1 MKLGRQTK
9 FTGLAAGLLMLLLS
23 FVLVGCQTRDRN
35 VLRTLPA
42 PVITSHNAARLN
54 VFLTLE
60 EKQGPAIELTVN
72 DLEVLID
79 DLWLP
84 LSAGA
89 LTLDSTEI
97 GNGQVLLGGVA
108 VPPGQY
114 RGLRM
119 TVSEGMVRT
128 ASGQNPITLTKPQRI
143 EVSTAKGLD
152 LELGDSKT
160 LLVSWDVESSLTPA
174 NTLAPQFFVTSAL
187 RNLPVNLVFAVCPE
201 INTVFVVRADKNW
214 VVDSFGL
221 TGRPTYL
228 GIEPSARA
236 LRFYALT
243 ADEKMV
249 KVIDSSSFRVIDS
262 YPTLNDEA
270 TYMTIS
276 PDGDWAYLV
285 HEQSGYLSRMNLRTG
300 QIDPRVKLGKQPN
313 YAVYLE
319 GQRLLAVSLG
329 LSQTVLL
336 LDPESLR
343 VVKRISTGSNP
354 EGLLVADNVLYVAEK
369 GDSSV
374 STNDLTNVAAQS
386 RLMVG
391 FGPRRLVE
399 AVDQIFVSN
408 YKDGSLSVLIPGQL
422 GTLQEIFGLGEP
434 LEMIFDDFYR
444 RIYVADRSVDGLL
457 VIDTNS
463 NQLIRKIS
471 LGAKPLGLAIIQ

>member
-1 MKLGRQTK
+1 MNLGRHTK
-9 FTGLAAGLLMLLLS
+9 FTGLAVALLMLLLT
-23 FVLVGCQTRDRN
+23 VILGGCQGRDRN
-35 VLRTLPA
+35 VLRTLSE
-42 PVITSHNAARLN
+42 PVITSHNTARLN
-54 VFLTLE
+54 VFLSLE
-60 EKQGPAIELTVN
+60 EKQGPAIELIVN

-84 LSAGA
+84 LSAEG
-89 LTLDSTEI
+89 LTFDSTEI
-97 GNGQVLLGGVA
+97 GNGQVLLGGVP

-128 ASGQNPITLTKPQRI
+128 VSGQNPITLTKPQRI

-152 LELGDSKT
+152 LEIGDSKT
-160 LLVSWDVESSLTPA
+160 LLVSWDVESSVTA
-174 NTLAPQFFVTSAL
+174 ENTLAPRFFVTSAL
-187 RNLPVNLVFAVCPE
+187 RDLPINLVFAVCPE

-221 TGRPTYL
+221 TGRPTYI
-228 GIEPSARA
+228 GIEPSARST
-236 LRFYALT
+236 RFYVLT
-243 ADEKMV
+243 TNEKMV

-270 TYMTIS
+270 TYMTIT

-285 HEQSGYLSRMNLRTG
+285 HERSGYLSRMNLRTG
-300 QIDPRVKLGKQPN
+300 QIDPRVRLNKQPN

-319 GQRLLAVSLG
+319 EQRLVAVSLG

-336 LDPESLR
+336 LDPQSLR
-343 VVKRISTGSNP
+343 VVRRISTGSNP
-354 EGLLVADNVLYVAEK
+354 EGLLVADNILYVAEK

-374 STNDLTNVAAQS
+374 STNDLANKVAQS
-386 RLMVG
+386 RMMVG

-408 YKDGSLSVLIPGQL
+408 YNNGSLSVLIPGQL
-422 GTLQEIFGLGEP
+422 GALQEIFGLGEP
-434 LEMIFDDFYR
+434 LEMVFDDFHR
-444 RIYVADRSVDGLL
+444 RIYVGDQRENGLL

-463 NQLIRKIS
+463 NQMIRKIS